1 MRRRRTA
8 FDRWEGPGVVSGWLG
23 PCTNHG
29 SRQPAADESRGAL
42 SHLEAGTRIVA
53 ADSIRNL
60 GQEDRAAVMPHRH
73 PRRTTSRNGD
83 LGEAGGYQKGCRIE
97 LTQLS
102 SDQWTFVPVMRFRSR
117 CPRILGSGCFR

>member
-1 MRRRRTA
+1 M
-8 FDRWEGPGVVSGWLG
+8 VGWLG

-42 SHLEAGTRIVA
+42 SHLEAGARIVA

-73 PRRTTSRNGD
+73 PRQTTSRNGYCANEITKHGGK
-83 LGEAGGYQKGCRIE
+83 GEWQTSVQSLPFWFRRQTE
-97 LTQLS
+97 WSTQTAAS
-102 SDQWTFVPVMRFRSR
+102 AFP
-117 CPRILGSGCFR
+117 

>member
-8 FDRWEGPGVVSGWLG
+8 FDIWEGPGVVVVGWLG

-42 SHLEAGTRIVA
+42 SHLEAGARIVA

-73 PRRTTSRNGD
+73 PRQTTSRNGHC
-83 LGEAGGYQKGCRIE
+83 AYRKGHCGRE
-97 LTQLS
+97 G
-102 SDQWTFVPVMRFRSR
+102 R
-117 CPRILGSGCFR
+117 G